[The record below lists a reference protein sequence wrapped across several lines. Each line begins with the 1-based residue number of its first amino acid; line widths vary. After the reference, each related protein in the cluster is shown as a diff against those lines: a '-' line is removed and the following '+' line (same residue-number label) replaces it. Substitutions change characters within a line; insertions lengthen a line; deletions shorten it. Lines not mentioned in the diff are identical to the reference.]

1 MPLCNSYDGLYL
13 FWYQLYFNMGLKQ
26 FFKDLSASPTVLPYL
41 VEIKDSHVLN
51 GQADDSDLG
60 KLDPG
65 QHYFTVKVN
74 EMFLSQQR
82 QWFIKI
88 EPMVICLTSYQYGSA
103 EIDNP
108 FIVGTNLLNSKIQN
122 VPPGMVFRD
131 TRVAGIH
138 PFSGGRFVL
147 GIVLCQSQSGNLLK
161 DAIGFIEKVSGLLSE
176 NIKALVGSYAA
187 IATTIIG
194 GIDNLLNSKQIEP
207 LFGFR
212 KEFDADSKEGFS
224 GGYYLMIDKSAKGI
238 DFEKF
243 FVKNNRLCYGQDI
256 DSASPYV
263 DVQNLAKSEY
273 VLFSITKSD
282 TRSDFKTL
290 PVYQSYNKI
299 LEELKGTSEVS
310 TDHKEKI
317 KGKLRVLNI
326 EMRQSPDLTEKDAK
340 SLMEKFVKEVS
351 ELIDPKYNFGLA
363 PVLAEDDWSRLDK
376 SIANL

>member
-1 MPLCNSYDGLYL
+1 MIGFIFFYTNLIFS
-13 FWYQLYFNMGLKQ
+13 MGLKQ
-26 FFKDLSASPTVLPYL
+26 FFKDLAASPTVLPYL

-51 GQADDSDLG
+51 GQAEDSDLG
-60 KLDPG
+60 KLNPG

-82 QWFIKI
+82 QWFIEI
-88 EPMVICLTSYQYGSA
+88 EPMVICLTSYQYGPG

-108 FIVGTNLLNSKIQN
+108 FIVGSNLLNSKIQN

-161 DAIGFIEKVSGLLSE
+161 DAIGFIEKVSGLLSD

-187 IATTIIG
+187 MASTIIG
-194 GIDNLLNSKQIEP
+194 GIDNLLNSKQVEP

-224 GGYYLMIDKSAKGI
+224 GGYYLMIDKSAKGL

-243 FVKNNRLCYGQDI
+243 FVKNNRLCYGQDM
-256 DSASPYV
+256 DSALPYV

-299 LEELKGTSEVS
+299 LEELKAAPEVS

-326 EMRQSPDLTEKDAK
+326 EMRQSPDLTETEAK
-340 SLMEKFVKEVS
+340 TLMEKFVKEVS

-363 PVLAEDDWSRLDK
+363 PVLAEDDWSKLDK
-376 SIANL
+376 SISNL